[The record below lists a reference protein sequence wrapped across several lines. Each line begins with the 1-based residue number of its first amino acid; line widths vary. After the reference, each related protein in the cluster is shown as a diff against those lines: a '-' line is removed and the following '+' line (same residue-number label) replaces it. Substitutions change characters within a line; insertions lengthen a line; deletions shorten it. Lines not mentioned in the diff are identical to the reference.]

1 MNVTI
6 PKLWTKDFILISLNN
21 FFTHIVFYILMVTIA
36 LYVTK
41 EFNASNSMTGL
52 SIGIFVIAS
61 LLSRIFA
68 GKYMDIIGRKRAMIM
83 ALIIFVVAM
92 FLHLQA
98 HHFAFFMLI
107 RVIHGA
113 SHGFITTIAGAIAA
127 DLIPNERRGEGTG
140 YYTTSMNLAM
150 AIGPFI
156 GLYVSEYASFQIILL
171 IGTTVAVIDLIISL
185 FLKVPEANTNIRDTK
200 LTKWKWKDF
209 IEPGALPISTI
220 LLIMTLGY
228 ASLLSYLSLYAREI
242 EFVEVSSYFFMVYA
256 AALLLSRPF
265 TGKWFDKYGENK
277 VTYPLIIC
285 LALGFILLSQAQ
297 NTFVFLFSG
306 ALIGIGYGTVLSN
319 FQAIAIQQS
328 PSDRKALATST
339 FFMYLDLANG
349 IGPYLIGILIGY
361 MSLQHLYLFV
371 ALWMFLCMGFYYFA
385 HGRKTSVNSLM
396 EEKIVKQSG

>member
-1 MNVTI
+1 
-6 PKLWTKDFILISLNN
+6 
-21 FFTHIVFYILMVTIA
+21 
-36 LYVTK
+36 
-41 EFNASNSMTGL
+41 
-52 SIGIFVIAS
+52 
-61 LLSRIFA
+61 
-68 GKYMDIIGRKRAMIM
+68 
-83 ALIIFVVAM
+83 
-92 FLHLQA
+92 
-98 HHFAFFMLI
+98 
-107 RVIHGA
+107 
-113 SHGFITTIAGAIAA
+113 
-127 DLIPNERRGEGTG
+127 
-140 YYTTSMNLAM
+140 
-150 AIGPFI
+150 
-156 GLYVSEYASFQIILL
+156 
-171 IGTTVAVIDLIISL
+171 
-185 FLKVPEANTNIRDTK
+185 
-200 LTKWKWKDF
+200 
-209 IEPGALPISTI
+209 
-220 LLIMTLGY
+220 
-228 ASLLSYLSLYAREI
+228 
-242 EFVEVSSYFFMVYA
+242 MVYA

-371 ALWMFLCMGFYYFA
+371 ALWMFLCMGFYYYA

>member
-1 MNVTI
+1 MTK
-6 PKLWTKDFILISLNN
+6 PKQWTKDFILISLNN

-41 EFNASNSMTGL
+41 EFSASPSMAGL
-52 SIGIFVIAS
+52 SIGIFVLAS
-61 LLSRIFA
+61 LAARIFA
-68 GKYMDIIGRKRAMIM
+68 GKYMDRIGRKRAMIV
-83 ALIIFVVAM
+83 ALIVFVVAM
-92 FLHLQA
+92 FLHLQVN
-98 HHFAFFMLI
+98 HFVLFMLI

-156 GLYVSEYASFQIILL
+156 GLYVIEHASFHIILL
-171 IGTTVAVIDLIISL
+171 IGTVVAVIDFIISL
-185 FLKVPEANTNIRDTK
+185 FLKVPEVNSIHDTK
-200 LTKWKWKDF
+200 ITKWHWKDF
-209 IEPGALPISTI
+209 IEPRALPISTI
-220 LLIMTLGY
+220 LLIITLGY

-242 EFVEVSSYFFMVYA
+242 DLVEISSYFFMVYA
-256 AALLLSRPF
+256 AALLVSRPF

-285 LALGFILLSQAQ
+285 LAIGFILLSQTQ
-297 NTFVFLFSG
+297 NALVFLLSG

-328 PSDRKALATST
+328 PSNRKALATST
-339 FFMYLDLANG
+339 FFMFLDLANG
-349 IGPYLIGILIGY
+349 IGPYLIGILIGF
-361 MSLQHLYLFV
+361 MSLQHLYLSV
-371 ALWMFLCMGFYYFA
+371 AIWMLLCMGFYFFA
-385 HGRKTSVNSLM
+385 HGKKASIKSPV
-396 EEKIVKQSG
+396 EEKMVEQNG